1 MVVYFSITIYSTNV
15 NFYGCNSKKTRKC
28 FVISKQI
35 INFAPT
41 KDNKMARN
49 NPKVAYLEEALSFI
63 ESIPKSAGDKLLEI
77 VHRVE
82 LGERNPIIFSK
93 LEGTEI
99 WEFRTLYNKVKYRLF
114 AFWDTQT
121 DTLVIA
127 THGIIKKTQKT
138 PKKEIAKAERIRQ
151 EYFNAKNKRYGTGRK
166 IQIVQFRRSA

>member
-1 MVVYFSITIYSTNV
+1 M
-15 NFYGCNSKKTRKC
+15 
-28 FVISKQI
+28 ISKQI

-49 NPKVAYLEEALSFI
+49 NPKVAYQEEALSFI

-138 PKKEIAKAERIRQ
+138 PKKEIAKADRIRQ
-151 EYFNAKNKRYGTGRK
+151 EYFNAKK
-166 IQIVQFRRSA
+166 

>member
-1 MVVYFSITIYSTNV
+1 
-15 NFYGCNSKKTRKC
+15 
-28 FVISKQI
+28 
-35 INFAPT
+35 
-41 KDNKMARN
+41 MARS

-82 LGERNPIIFSK
+82 LGERNSIIFSK

-138 PKKEIAKAERIRQ
+138 PKKEIAKAESDKNILTL
-151 EYFNAKNKRYGTGRK
+151 KNKRYGTGRK
-166 IQIVQFRRSA
+166 IKIVQFRRSA

>member
-1 MVVYFSITIYSTNV
+1 MLPLHRGN
-15 NFYGCNSKKTRKC
+15 NK
-28 FVISKQI
+28 
-35 INFAPT
+35 
-41 KDNKMARN
+41 KMARN

-121 DTLVIA
+121 DTLIIA

-151 EYFNAKNKRYGTGRK
+151 EYFNVKK
-166 IQIVQFRRSA
+166 

>member
-1 MVVYFSITIYSTNV
+1 
-15 NFYGCNSKKTRKC
+15 
-28 FVISKQI
+28 
-35 INFAPT
+35 
-41 KDNKMARN
+41 MAKN
-49 NPKVAYLEEALSFI
+49 NPKIIYLEEALTFI
-63 ESIPKSAGDKLLEI
+63 ESLPQSASDKLLEI
-77 VHRVE
+77 VHRIE
-82 LGERNPIIFSK
+82 LGERNAVLFSK

-151 EYFNAKNKRYGTGRK
+151 EYFNAKKR
-166 IQIVQFRRSA
+166 